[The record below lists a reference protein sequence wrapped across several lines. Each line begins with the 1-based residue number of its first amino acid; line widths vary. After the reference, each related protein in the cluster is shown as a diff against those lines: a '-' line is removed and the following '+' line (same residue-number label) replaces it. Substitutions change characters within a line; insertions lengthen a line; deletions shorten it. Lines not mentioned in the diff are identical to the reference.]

1 MQTWRIEDYDDEE
14 DIKKKLLDKDWL
26 YADDIKNRRK
36 KEDMK
41 EKLSDEDWL
50 HAVNKK
56 AKKNVKKAKKKRKIV
71 DEEMKYKI
79 SSLNIDYMQTRSR
92 RRRKRR
98 RVNELAIFLDKDWLH
113 ADDTK

>member
-56 AKKNVKKAKKKRKIV
+56 AKKNVKKAKK
-71 DEEMKYKI
+71 
-79 SSLNIDYMQTRSR
+79 
-92 RRRKRR
+92 
-98 RVNELAIFLDKDWLH
+98 
-113 ADDTK
+113 